1 MIYDLED
8 RTKLFSENILLFL
21 KTIKLDYYNKDI
33 ISQLIRSAVSIGAN
47 YREANGA
54 ISKKDF
60 RNKIFISRKEARETE
75 YWIELLAKVSPEHK
89 EKLRIFWKE
98 THEFILIFG
107 KISGSLKN

>member
-8 RTKLFSENILLFL
+8 RTRIFSENILLFL
-21 KTIKLDYYNKDI
+21 KSIKLNYYNKEI
-33 ISQLIRSAVSIGAN
+33 ISQLIRSAISIGAN

-60 RNKIFISRKEARETE
+60 RNKIFVSRKEARETE
-75 YWIELLAKVSPEHK
+75 YWIELLAKIGPEYK
-89 EKLRIFWKE
+89 DKLRFFWKE
-98 THEFILIFG
+98 VHEFILIFG